1 MNRSKNR
8 REMKLLIYAM
18 MLTTVSRMIL
28 MFSYDLT
35 SLTILMILKALTT
48 VAADEKLDPDD
59 TNLRMI
65 PASPLNTTII
75 SKIFQDE

>member
-1 MNRSKNR
+1 MFTSVSK
-8 REMKLLIYAM
+8 
-18 MLTTVSRMIL
+18 MIL
-28 MFSYDLT
+28 TSGYDLT
-35 SLTILMILKALTT
+35 KRTILMILKALTT

-75 SKIFQDE
+75 SKLFQDE